1 MSLYQSTLSDLQHSQ
16 TFIELFADRY
26 DVSAYGY
33 IVAFN
38 TELIMIEKFDGNS
51 RADGVLVLRR
61 DDLSNLRWNGNDLRN
76 RERLVQQEGRIADLQ
91 GMDIHSVEATLRSL
105 NARFGNITV
114 YMDALDKNNCFIGE
128 IHGLDGE
135 TLILNE
141 FGTFATWDR
150 RKLMIEI
157 DNITRIESEGTY
169 EKNLMRIYK

>member
-1 MSLYQSTLSDLQHSQ
+1 MSLYNSTLSDLQNGQ
-16 TFIELFADRY
+16 TFIEIFVDRY

-33 IVAFN
+33 IAAFN
-38 TELIMIEKFDGNS
+38 TELLLIEKFDGNS

-61 DDLSNLRWNGNDLRN
+61 DDISNLRWNGNDLRN
-76 RERLVQQEGRIADLQ
+76 RERLVIQDTRIAD
-91 GMDIHSVEATLRSL
+91 IHEMNIGSVESTLRSL
-105 NARFGNITV
+105 NERFGNITV
-114 YMDALDKNNCFIGE
+114 YMDGLDKNNCFIGE
-128 IHGLDGE
+128 IQDLDSE

-157 DNITRIESEGTY
+157 ENITRIESEGTY